1 MRTCTQTQAQHCARA
16 HTHARTTR
24 TEVTHACIQL
34 IPLYFTTL
42 TPSAPLTPLTPLTL
56 SLAHS
61 TPLHSTPLHSTP
73 LHSTPH
79 HTTQH
84 NTTPLHTSSHHS
96 IPIHFTP
103 LHSLYSFT
111 HPRAP
116 LRTQLLLFA
125 ETLASGYPGTDVRPF
140 VENVS
145 TSPYLARFRDLS
157 KSASVTI
164 AIGFLMATP
173 PDVVSKYGVPVRD
186 AVIVYEDGNV
196 LGIHTKSS
204 LWPDDKRPWRDERM
218 LYANGTGP
226 TRFESKLGRFGL
238 LICYENTAP
247 ENWWEQMLGTP
258 SKRAQFDFMLSP
270 YDAEGD
276 TSEQTASKAAKYAI
290 PTVWTNRVGTVYEG
304 TFWEPNNGAAG
315 SADSSGNIT
324 FRTTP
329 GVESILHTTIS
340 YSVQRK

>member
-1 MRTCTQTQAQHCARA
+1 
-16 HTHARTTR
+16 
-24 TEVTHACIQL
+24 
-34 IPLYFTTL
+34 
-42 TPSAPLTPLTPLTL
+42 
-56 SLAHS
+56 
-61 TPLHSTPLHSTP
+61 
-73 LHSTPH
+73 
-79 HTTQH
+79 
-84 NTTPLHTSSHHS
+84 
-96 IPIHFTP
+96 
-103 LHSLYSFT
+103 
-111 HPRAP
+111 
-116 LRTQLLLFA
+116 
-125 ETLASGYPGTDVRPF
+125 
-140 VENVS
+140 
-145 TSPYLARFRDLS
+145 
-157 KSASVTI
+157 
-164 AIGFLMATP
+164 MATP
-173 PDVVSKYGVPVRD
+173 PDVVSKYGVSVRD

-196 LGIHTKSS
+196 IGIHTKSS

-315 SADSSGNIT
+315 SADSTGNIT
-324 FRTTP
+324 SRTTP

-340 YSVQRK
+340 YSV